1 MTNPTK
7 TMTDQKL
14 QNALQSMG
22 MACFIKYYR
31 EFRDL
36 SLSTD
41 DIAQL
46 MIDNRETWTTILH
59 RAYMGRRIIQSGR
72 KKDALTRIMGS
83 NASAQTRHQAEKYLD
98 ELTP

>member
-7 TMTDQKL
+7 TMTDQQL

-41 DIAQL
+41 GIAQL
-46 MIDNRETWTTILH
+46 MIDNRET
-59 RAYMGRRIIQSGR
+59 
-72 KKDALTRIMGS
+72 
-83 NASAQTRHQAEKYLD
+83 
-98 ELTP
+98 